1 MPIYD
6 YECQN
11 CNYLE
16 LDVYASVDQEDSIC
30 PQCQG
35 PSSRIISLS
44 GVHTA
49 NEDAAWIRSITEVV
63 DKDDKSRAS
72 QEFLK
77 SPTRTNL
84 KRFMDAKG
92 IRHLENQHGGPP
104 PAFDRSKQEVPTK
117 KIEKAVWKEYR
128 ERNTLH
134 VR

>member
-1 MPIYD
+1 VPIYD

-11 CNYLE
+11 CGHLE
-16 LDVYASVDQEDSIC
+16 LDVYASVHQEETTCS
-30 PQCQG
+30 QCQG

-49 NEDAAWIRSITEVV
+49 NEGADWIRSVTEIV
-63 DKDDKSRAS
+63 DKDDKSRVS

-92 IRHLENQHGGPP
+92 LRHLENQHGGPP
-104 PAFDRSKQEVPTK
+104 PAFDRSKQEVPK
-117 KIEKAVWKEYR
+117 EKIEKAVWERHRK
-128 ERNTLH
+128 RNTLH